1 LKSRILPPWGH
12 PQETLVNG
20 KDVITEGKIY
30 LSSREIIVDAGHMV
44 KGFNKLCAKA
54 GVPKSSIHDLRR
66 SAITN
71 WAQHLP
77 IQLVQQFAGH
87 SNITTTRQYYLS
99 IQRDSMASASK
110 VINKMFMEAKLGLT
124 QY

>member
-1 LKSRILPPWGH
+1 
-12 PQETLVNG
+12 
-20 KDVITEGKIY
+20 
-30 LSSREIIVDAGHMV
+30 
-44 KGFNKLCAKA
+44 
-54 GVPKSSIHDLRR
+54 
-66 SAITN
+66 
-71 WAQHLP
+71 LP